1 MKTLTIEQLIK
12 RAKKDLVL
20 ALKMIKNMENLEK
33 LEGVEE
39 TPVEEN
45 LETPSEEISEGEEV
59 ASEEA
64 SEEIEET
71 PSV

>member
-1 MKTLTIEQLIK
+1 MKNLTIEQLIK
-12 RAKKDLVL
+12 RAKKDLTL
-20 ALKMIKNMENLEK
+20 ALRLIKDMESLEK